1 MLEFE
6 IKLQIGGQ
14 IIILYASAKYI
25 RAVFFLPMFVRNRD
39 EFKNNWRHISVLR
52 VSLFS
57 TVIFFLL
64 VCSSLEEVA
73 NFVD

>member
-14 IIILYASAKYI
+14 IIILYASAKYT

-39 EFKNNWRHISVLR
+39 EFKIIGDIYVGSTR
-52 VSLFS
+52 LF
-57 TVIFFLL
+57 VFDR
-64 VCSSLEEVA
+64 CSAGMFQV
-73 NFVD
+73 